1 MKVIRKHFSGD
12 ISPPLCT
19 FILFINQLKL
29 IMKKTTLL
37 FLVLFI
43 FITSTYCQITK
54 GNWMI
59 GGSAS
64 FLTNKSIARNSNS
77 ASGFTQSSLN
87 INPGV
92 GYFFIDKFAGGFRLL
107 IIYDKVV
114 AGTSSNSPTY
124 YGIGPFARYYF
135 LSKEKQV
142 NIFSEVA
149 YSYSTQA
156 PHVQNQNS
164 NSYSI
169 KVGSVAYFNS
179 SVGLE
184 FSIGYTNSKSYS
196 SISKTFQIG
205 LGFQIHL
212 EKQDK

>member
-1 MKVIRKHFSGD
+1 MQK
-12 ISPPLCT
+12 T
-19 FILFINQLKL
+19 ILFLFSFIVLINVKA
-29 IMKKTTLL
+29 
-37 FLVLFI
+37 
-43 FITSTYCQITK
+43 QITK

-64 FLTNKSIARNSNS
+64 FLTNKSIARIPNSVS
-77 ASGFTQSSLN
+77 FTQSSLN

-92 GYFFIDKFAGGFRLL
+92 GYFFIDKFAGGLGLL
-107 IIYDKVV
+107 INYDKVV
-114 AGTSSNSPTY
+114 AGTNSNSPTY

-164 NSYSI
+164 DSYSI

-184 FSIGYTNSKSYS
+184 FTLGYTNSKSYS

>member
-1 MKVIRKHFSGD
+1 MQK
-12 ISPPLCT
+12 T
-19 FILFINQLKL
+19 ILFLFSFIVLINVKA
-29 IMKKTTLL
+29 
-37 FLVLFI
+37 
-43 FITSTYCQITK
+43 QITK

-92 GYFFIDKFAGGFRLL
+92 GYFFLDKFAGGIGVL
-107 IIYDKVV
+107 INRDNIGV
-114 AGTSSNSPTY
+114 GSTINSSTY
-124 YGIGPFARYYF
+124 YSIGPFVRYYF
-135 LSKEKQV
+135 LPKEKQV

-184 FSIGYTNSKSYS
+184 FSLGYTNSKSYS